1 MPPHGGGMETNMNLK
16 KLKNRTVLTATAAA
30 AVYSFAVGKGLFNR
44 PRFKEQHEELARYVD
59 TNYPDC
65 SYAPITMHGRGWSS
79 SVKRRGRVVSYIY
92 FSKSREGIYV
102 FTESKQKL
110 K

>member
-1 MPPHGGGMETNMNLK
+1 MDLK
-16 KLKNRTVLTATAAA
+16 KFKGRTVLTAAAAA
-30 AVYSFAVGKGLFNR
+30 AVYSFAAGKGPFNR
-44 PRFKEQHEELARYVD
+44 TRFKEQHEELARYVD

-65 SYAPITMHGRGWSS
+65 FYTPITMHGNGWSS
-79 SVKRRGRVVSYIY
+79 AVKRHGRVVSYIY
-92 FSKSREGIYV
+92 FSKSSDGIYV

>member
-1 MPPHGGGMETNMNLK
+1 MDLN
-16 KLKNRTVLTATAAA
+16 KLKNRTVLTAAAAA
-30 AVYSFAVGKGLFNR
+30 AVYSYVAGKGPFNR
-44 PRFKEQHEELARYVD
+44 SRFKEQHEELARYVD

-65 SYAPITMHGRGWSS
+65 YYTPITMHGKGWSS
-79 SVKRRGRVVSYIY
+79 MVKRRGRVVSYIY

>member
-1 MPPHGGGMETNMNLK
+1 MDLRR
-16 KLKNRTVLTATAAA
+16 LKNRTALTAAA
-30 AVYSFAVGKGLFNR
+30 AVAAYSFVAGKGPFNR
-44 PRFKEQHEELARYVD
+44 RRFKEQHEELARYVD

-65 SYAPITMHGRGWSS
+65 YYTPITMHGKGWSS
-79 SVKRRGRVVSYIY
+79 TVKRHGRVVSYIY

>member
-1 MPPHGGGMETNMNLK
+1 MDIK
-16 KLKNRTVLTATAAA
+16 KLKNRTMLTAAA
-30 AVYSFAVGKGLFNR
+30 AVAVYSIAAGKGLFNK
-44 PRFKEQHEELARYVD
+44 PRFREQHDELERYVD
-59 TNYPDC
+59 NNYPGC
-65 SYAPITMHGRGWSS
+65 CYTPITMHGRGWSS
-79 SVKRRGRVVSYIY
+79 TVKRGGRVLSYIY